1 MVSGAG
7 APSLLTDT
15 HMRTEVAASSSRP
28 RIPPHRVSAAAA
40 AGKVAVIKGEFQSL
54 LFLDVS
60 CVCRVGLCCWTP
72 ALRVSAAHRV
82 RTRCSIMSQER
93 AAPVC
98 SFKYQF
104 KIIKAQTQT
113 FQNDGACERKRTR
126 YKNEGWL
133 RRHRSVHD

>member
-15 HMRTEVAASSSRP
+15 HMRTEVASSSRP
-28 RIPPHRVSAAAA
+28 RIPPQRVSAAA

-54 LFLDVS
+54 LYLDIS

-72 ALRVSAAHRV
+72 VLRVSAARRV

-93 AAPVC
+93 AV
-98 SFKYQF
+98 F
-104 KIIKAQTQT
+104 I
-113 FQNDGACERKRTR
+113 
-126 YKNEGWL
+126 
-133 RRHRSVHD
+133 